1 MHMDRLILTATNLT
15 LHREVMQHSVFR
27 RGYITYPNT
36 LFDTTY
42 ARMKKVILKDYEFPS
57 MLEINPKYLIF
68 PLRING
74 VNCNGCLKSIV

>member
-1 MHMDRLILTATNLT
+1 MDRLILTATNLT
-15 LHREVMQHSVFR
+15 LHRGVMQHSVLR
-27 RGYITYPNT
+27 RGYITYSDT

-74 VNCNGCLKSIV
+74 IYCNGCLKGIV